1 MGRYDK
7 KLRIVKLVNGT
18 LGKVLIG
25 SHEEM
30 LGKELFYPV
39 NYGRYYEKNLSLLEN
54 ITYEEATEKDYME
67 YIETTF
73 VWGAVINIHLVGEY
87 QIIEYIK
94 EGEKSF
100 HPYINYNDTSMSYE
114 SLDQALTGV
123 ICEKIE
129 GGNGRA
135 NMYLWKMLK

>member
-1 MGRYDK
+1 MSKYENK
-7 KLRIVKLVNGT
+7 PRIVKLKNDT
-18 LGKVLIG
+18 LGEVLIG
-25 SHEEM
+25 VHKET
-30 LGKELFYPV
+30 LGKELFYPA
-39 NYGRYYEKNLSLLEN
+39 NYGKYYEKNLSLLEN
-54 ITYEEATEKDYME
+54 ITYTEATEKDYIK

-73 VWGAVINIHLVGEY
+73 AWGEIIKVHSVGEY
-87 QIIEYIK
+87 QIVEYIRR
-94 EGEKSF
+94 EGKSF

-123 ICEKIE
+123 VCEKIE

>member
-1 MGRYDK
+1 MGGYENK
-7 KLRIVKLVNGT
+7 PRIVKLENGT

-25 SHEEM
+25 SHEGTLE
-30 LGKELFYPV
+30 KELFYPA
-39 NYGRYYEKNLSLLEN
+39 NYGRYYEKDLSLLEN
-54 ITYEEATEKDYME
+54 TTYSEATEKDYME

-73 VWGAVINIHLVGEY
+73 VWGEVMKIHSVGEY

-129 GGNGRA
+129 GGNGKA

>member
-1 MGRYDK
+1 MGRYENK
-7 KLRIVKLVNGT
+7 PRIVKLENGT

-25 SHEEM
+25 SHEDM
-30 LGKELFYPV
+30 LRKELFYPV
-39 NYGRYYEKNLSLLEN
+39 NYGRYYERNLPLLEN
-54 ITYEEATEKDYME
+54 ITYTEATEKDYIE

-73 VWGAVINIHLVGEY
+73 VWGEVIKIHSVGEY

-94 EGEKSF
+94 EEEKSF

-129 GGNGRA
+129 GGNGKA
-135 NMYLWKMLK
+135 NKYLWKMLK